1 MICTLWLILLV
12 ISEWVRIFVHGAKK
26 QQSLCAAALHK
37 SVFKSLLNCTSE
49 ISMIMLC
56 VCARAYTYCVRVCVC
71 VSPTPQKNPWRRQY
85 FPEVRP
91 SVVRLSTA
99 YVHLSVRLSPTLN
112 LYISGMREHIST
124 ILITVTQYPDHL
136 TPMTFKVMGSKVKVR
151 QRRHRNRVNSMT
163 REPLNWLEPE
173 LTRTLGP
180 FNVMSCIFMFCIFS
194 TLPAP
199 IRTAPPL
206 TGHFSFEEQKTVLHS
221 SNFAAHWLD

>member
-99 YVHLSVRLSPTLN
+99 AYVHLSVRKSESDFELVYLRNAWTYFNDTYHGYS
-112 LYISGMREHIST
+112 ISG
-124 ILITVTQYPDHL
+124 
-136 TPMTFKVMGSKVKVR
+136 
-151 QRRHRNRVNSMT
+151 
-163 REPLNWLEPE
+163 PLDADDFQSH
-173 LTRTLGP
+173 GIK
-180 FNVMSCIFMFCIFS
+180 SQGQ
-194 TLPAP
+194 AA
-199 IRTAPPL
+199 TA
-206 TGHFSFEEQKTVLHS
+206 
-221 SNFAAHWLD
+221 